1 MLKIISEFSISSG
14 VRRIEAITGI
24 ESLKYVNHLEKIV
37 NSIAT
42 KLEVSRDNIESKID
56 EFMKI
61 IKEQEKE
68 IKKLQSQL
76 ASKEIERFLENPILV
91 KGEKL

>member
-1 MLKIISEFSISSG
+1 MAYRS
-14 VRRIEAITGI
+14 ITGI

-68 IKKLQSQL
+68 PRNYNLNLHQRK
-76 ASKEIERFLENPILV
+76 SKDS
-91 KGEKL
+91 